1 MVPVEGIEPP
11 FLSERD
17 FESRASTS
25 SATRAT
31 RRYLYR
37 RGPARKSVGL
47 GREVA
52 RTARGL
58 LWENCHR
65 SRPDA
70 PYCEPTGL
78 ASAR

>member
-37 RGPARKSVGL
+37 RGPAGKSAGV
-47 GREVA
+47 VA
-52 RTARGL
+52 GEPRTAGGVL
-58 LWENCHR
+58 
-65 SRPDA
+65 
-70 PYCEPTGL
+70 
-78 ASAR
+78 SAE